1 MNEKTAKPMTI
12 IQQEFIEEIIKNI
25 NNSQLPIFVVE
36 YILRDILNDIRVA
49 SQRQLEIDMKN
60 YKKNMHSTTPEANK

>member
-1 MNEKTAKPMTI
+1 MNEKIAKPMTI
-12 IQQEFIEEIIKNI
+12 IKQEFTEEIIKII

-49 SQRQLEIDMKN
+49 SQRQLEIDLEN
-60 YKKNMHSTTPEANK
+60 YKKNMHSTTPEANE

>member
-60 YKKNMHSTTPEANK
+60 YKKNMHSTTPEANE

>member
-1 MNEKTAKPMTI
+1 MNEKTSKPMTI
-12 IQQEFIEEIIKNI
+12 IKKEFTEKIIKNI

-49 SQRQLEIDMKN
+49 SQRQLEIDLEN
-60 YKKNMHSTTPEANK
+60 YKKNMHSTTPDANE